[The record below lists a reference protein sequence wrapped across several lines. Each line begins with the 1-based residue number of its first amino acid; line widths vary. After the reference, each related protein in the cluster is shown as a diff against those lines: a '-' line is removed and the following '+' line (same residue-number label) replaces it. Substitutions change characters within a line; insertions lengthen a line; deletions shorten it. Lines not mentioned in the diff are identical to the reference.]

1 MVKLYEIA
9 NEYAELA
16 NSDMDAEMIA
26 DTLEGIE
33 GEFSDKAEQILAIIK
48 NEQAQESALKAE
60 AKSLTDR
67 AKASANRVEKL
78 KHYLAT
84 SMETIEATSI
94 SAGVHKLTVRKGLP
108 SVQIDDLE
116 KLPPQFVEYKTEIKA
131 DKNLIKE
138 KLKLGEPIEGATLV
152 IGKSTLLIK

>member
-16 NSDMDAEMIA
+16 NSDMDAETIA

-48 NEQAQESALKAE
+48 NEQAQELALKAE

-84 SMETIEATSI
+84 SMETMDSTSI
-94 SAGVHKLTVRKGLP
+94 AAGIHKLIVRKGMT

-138 KLKLGEPIEGATLV
+138 KLKLGESIEGATLV

>member
-48 NEQAQESALKAE
+48 NEQAQEAALKAE
-60 AKSLTDR
+60 SKSLTER
-67 AKASANRVEKL
+67 AKACAARVENL
-78 KHYLAT
+78 KSYLSS
-84 SMETIEATSI
+84 SMETMDFKSLN
-94 SAGVHKLTVRKGLP
+94 AGIHKLTVRKGVQ
-108 SVQIDDLE
+108 SVQIDDPE

-138 KLKLGEPIEGATLV
+138 KLKLGESVEGATLV
-152 IGKSTLLIK
+152 TGKSTLLIK